1 MSDPSLFVSP
11 PGPPGRP
18 ESAHTG
24 MPVQKQYLEDVK
36 FSETCAMGAK
46 PGESG
51 KSGGNSCR
59 PRNPQDKQNSAN
71 TSTGNSRRITTTADG

>member
-59 PRNPQDKQNSAN
+59 PRNPEDKQKQ
-71 TSTGNSRRITTTADG
+71 RQHQYRKQPPPHDDG